1 MSAQQRRIHE
11 ITTFLEVNRKHL
23 PGVVATYLDELL
35 YMDQTSRTV
44 IQRQQTE
51 ISDLRALLYGNPD
64 ARHERIQSGEFVRP
78 PQVFRQG
85 GWEDA

>member
-1 MSAQQRRIHE
+1 MTAHIRLVAE
-11 ITTFLEVNRKHL
+11 ATKFLEDNRKHL
-23 PGVVATYLDELL
+23 PSVVAHYLGELL
-35 YMDQTSRTV
+35 AIERTSTEV
-44 IQRQQTE
+44 IQRQVQE

-64 ARHERIQSGEFVRP
+64 AKHDRNQAGDRQP

>member
-1 MSAQQRRIHE
+1 MTAHIRLVAE
-11 ITTFLEVNRKHL
+11 ATKFLEDNRKHL
-23 PGVVATYLDELL
+23 PSVVAHYLGELL
-35 YMDQTSRTV
+35 AIERNSTEIM
-44 IQRQQTE
+44 QRQVQE

-64 ARHERIQSGEFVRP
+64 AKHDRIQSGEMVRP

>member
-1 MSAQQRRIHE
+1 MTAHTALIAE
-11 ITTFLEVNRKHL
+11 ITKFLESSRKHL
-23 PGVVATYLDELL
+23 PTVVAHYLDELL
-35 YMDQTSRTV
+35 AINRTSTEI
-44 IQRQQTE
+44 IQRQAQE

>member
-1 MSAQQRRIHE
+1 MTAHIRLVAEATKFLKDNRR
-11 ITTFLEVNRKHL
+11 HL
-23 PGVVATYLDELL
+23 PTVVAHYLGELL
-35 YMDQTSRTV
+35 AIDRTSTEI
-44 IQRQQTE
+44 IQRQAQE

-85 GWEDA
+85 GWEDR